1 MENTG
6 YVIYNTF
13 IKGYFNEDSFT
24 EKLVLATIFTDEGK
38 CRTAIAKCASLYKE
52 VPAYEASNM
61 VIKPVVITVQ
71 ENN

>member
-13 IKGYFNEDSFT
+13 LKGYYNEDCFT
-24 EKLVLATIFTDEGK
+24 EKLILATIFTDEAK
-38 CRTAIAKCASLYKE
+38 CRTTIVKLETLYKE

-61 VIKPVVITVQ
+61 VIKPVVITIQ